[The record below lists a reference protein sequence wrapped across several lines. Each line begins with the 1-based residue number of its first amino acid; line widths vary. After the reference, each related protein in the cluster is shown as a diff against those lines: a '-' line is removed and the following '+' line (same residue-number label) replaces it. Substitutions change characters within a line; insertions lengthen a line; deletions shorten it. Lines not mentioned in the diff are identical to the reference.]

1 MRRQQAPTGKTLLG
15 LTLLAGVLGGA
26 SLGQFSPALPEAR
39 AAEYSPADIG
49 NPALAGASTPV
60 EGGYDVVAGGSD
72 VGSGGADQFHFDCQS
87 RNGDFDARVR
97 LQSLELSD
105 VFAKAG
111 LMARETLAANSRFA
125 AVLATPTLGGCLF
138 TWRTSA
144 GAQCTVTGF
153 LPINYPDTWLRLQRT
168 GGVFNAYAGFD
179 GRHWT
184 QLGTVSLAL
193 ADPVYF
199 GMAACSHNTNRSTRA
214 QFRELGEVSEVA
226 AGAATRPWEPL
237 GPASRR
243 TGLVISEIMHHPP
256 ARADGR
262 NLQFIELFN
271 SQSFPEDISG
281 YRLAGDVDYIFAPG
295 TVMPAGGFIVVAA
308 APADVQAVYG
318 ISGVLG
324 GWSGELPR
332 GTGTVRLRNQA
343 GGVLLEVNYANHPP
357 WAAAADGAGHSLVLA
372 RPSYGQ
378 DNPEAWAAS
387 AQAGGSPGQVESYQ
401 ASPLDWVLIN
411 EFLAHSDPPL
421 EDYVELYNHSNQAVD
436 ISGCVLTD
444 RPGTNKFVVPPQT
457 TIDARGFLWFGA
469 AQLGFGLHGAG
480 ETLYFKAPDGARV
493 LDAVRYEAQEN
504 GVSYGRHPDGGREFY
519 RLAGR
524 TPGAPNGGILVSEV
538 VINEIMYWPVSDNDG
553 DQYVELHN
561 WGAQT
566 VELGGWR
573 FADGIDYEFPPNARL
588 GPGGYLVLAKNA
600 ARLMTNYP
608 NLNPGNTFGDF
619 GGRLAHR
626 GERLALAKPHPDLTT
641 NLVGEIVTNWL
652 YIVVDEVR
660 YGTGGRWGKWSEAGG
675 SSLELIEPRSNHRLA
690 ANWADSDETAKAP
703 WTAIQTTGVLDNGRS
718 DYPVNLQVFLEG
730 EGECLV
736 DNVEVIGPGGTNLV
750 SNSTFEDGVT
760 GWVMQGTQ
768 DQSGW
773 ETGEGYQ
780 SSKCLHVRS
789 SGRGDPGANRIRA
802 GLLNAS
808 SLRPNTTATIRAKV
822 RWLKG
827 CPGILL
833 RLRGNWLEAAGTMAT
848 PQNPGTPGAR
858 NSRAV
863 EHAGPAIYAVRHDPV
878 LPAANEPV
886 VVSARVHHPDGVG
899 QVLLNYRVDPVAMPT
914 TVTMADDGT
923 GGDVV
928 AGDGVFSATIPG
940 QPSGKLAAFYVAA
953 MDTLAGATNRFPADA
968 PARECLVRF
977 GETQPFGS
985 LPVYRLWLTQATV
998 SKWNSRLRLH
1008 NGPLDGTFVYGN
1020 QRAVYNIG
1028 ACYAGSP
1035 FIRPGYSGPTGAL
1048 CGYSLQFPPDD
1059 LFLGVTD
1066 VALDW
1071 PVRDGSAVLEQVAC
1085 WMASRLDIPFN
1096 YRRFIHL
1103 FVNGSRRGQIY
1114 EDAQRPNN
1122 DTVDEW
1128 TPNDA
1133 DGDLFKIDDWF
1144 EFADDGATFVNADAT
1159 LQLFVTTGNVKKLA
1173 RYRWNWRKRFAHS
1186 SANDYTSLFGLVD
1199 AVNTADTG
1207 AYTTNVEQIVD
1218 VDEWMRTFCLEHIA
1232 GNWDAYGYSRGKN
1245 MYTYK
1250 PTEGKWLMITW
1261 DVDFVLGASSDG
1273 PTTAMYA
1280 VNDPTISRMYYH
1292 PPFAR
1297 AYYRAMHD
1305 AVNGPL
1311 LDSVVNPL
1319 MDAYY
1324 GALTNNKVSVTAPSS
1339 GKSYVRA
1346 RRNYL
1351 LSQLAGVSAPFAIT
1365 SNSGKDFATAT
1376 NLLTLTGT
1384 APVAIKTLEVNGVN
1398 YPVTWTSV
1406 TAWSLRLP
1414 LTARTNAL
1422 TVQGYDS
1429 RGNLFSN
1436 SVARITVTYT
1446 GAVERPQDCLV
1457 FNEIM
1462 YHPAAPNAEFVELYN
1477 TSSKTTFDLSS
1488 WRIEGVGFTFA
1499 EGSMISPRGYLV
1511 VAGNRTAFAAAY
1523 GANVPVA
1530 GEFPGRLSGGER
1542 LRLVKPGLTADQD
1555 QVIAEVKYRD
1565 HAPWPTAPDGWG
1577 PSLQLIDASQ
1587 DDRRVANW
1595 AAAGTNDLV
1604 KCTPG
1609 APNSVRTS
1617 LPAFPPL
1624 WLNEVQAHNLTG
1636 PVDGLGHRAPWL
1648 ELYNAGATRLD
1659 LSQYYLANNYTNLT
1673 QWQFPS
1679 GAAIEPGQFLIVWAD
1694 GHLEESTTNEL
1705 HTSFALDPVSGSAA
1719 LSRLQLG
1726 KAAVLD
1732 YLEYNYLS
1740 ADRSYGEFP
1749 DGQPLDHQV
1758 FHYPTPGGTNNP
1770 ASAPVRV
1777 FINEWMASNNRTL
1790 ANPIGLGFSDWF
1802 ELYNADTNTVDLA
1815 GYRLTSNLTNTTK
1828 FIVPPGFAIAP
1839 EAFLLVWADNNDAWN
1854 NPTNGVLHV
1863 NFKLAKEGDSI
1874 GLFAPD
1880 GTLVDSVTFGAQTAD
1895 VSQGRYPDG
1904 SLLNWFFMDYAT
1916 PGDPNIVALSNT
1928 PPVLAPIAAQVVDE
1942 GELVIFTAFATDA
1955 DAGQTVTFSLGPGAP
1970 EGATI
1975 DPNSGV
1981 FRWQPSEAQ
1990 GPGIYSIPVRVTD
2003 NGTPPLTVSRT
2014 AVVQVNEVNLPPVLA
2029 PFVDQAVN
2037 ECEVLSFPVVA
2048 TDPDL
2053 PPQKLTFSLPA
2064 GAPAGTSIGPTDGVF
2079 TWQPTEAQ
2087 GPGTYT
2093 ITVRV
2098 QDNGVPPLS
2107 DEKSFTVNV
2116 AEVNFPPVLQP
2127 IGDQFVVE
2135 GGTLSFTAV
2144 AQDPDIPA
2152 QTLTFSLDPGAPAGA
2167 AFEPATGRFTWTP
2180 APNQVPSTNFVTVR
2194 VTDNGVPSLDVFQTV
2209 PVMAVKPNHPPLLE
2223 PIPGQSVAEGQLL
2236 QLSLAGSDPDAGQS
2250 LTFHLVE
2257 NPPAGATITT
2267 INATKGLFSWAPT
2280 EAQGPSTNLITVEV
2294 SDDGLPSLSDRK
2306 SFTVVVTEVNAPPVL
2321 APIADQ
2327 FITQGDTLALK
2338 VQATDPDLP
2347 PNRLFFSLGPGAPAG
2362 MQIEPTTGTLTW
2374 TPATNQAPSANN
2386 VTVRVTDDGQPPLS
2400 ASGAFTVWVS
2410 PAPQWQFVSATGT
2423 VSSSVLYVYLET
2435 PGDAYIDDLMLV
2447 PGSTPGVGANAVQN
2461 GDFESELSGPW
2472 VVSANHA
2479 DSSLT
2484 TRYKHSGQSSLHLV
2498 ASTGG
2503 TTRDS
2508 SIYQYLTPEL
2518 VSDAP
2523 YVLSFWYLPGTNS
2536 TVLTVRLSYRGVA
2549 STTTIAPI
2557 ANQPPVLA
2565 AIANKSV
2572 KAGNTLAFTAS
2583 ASDPD
2588 VPPQTLLFSLAP
2600 DAPTG
2605 AAVNP
2610 KTGEF
2615 AWTPRPEQAPSTNQI
2630 TIRVMDSGS
2639 PALID
2644 RKTFKVI
2651 VMPAA
2656 TPPRIVGIEASAQGP
2671 VRLTW
2676 SAEPGISYFVQQ
2688 RPSLASGTWIDLL
2701 PPVVADG
2708 QTATFT
2714 DPRLPGASCY
2724 YRIGAVGAP

>member
-1 MRRQQAPTGKTLLG
+1 MLGAHGGKALWG
-15 LTLLAGVLGGA
+15 LTLLAEVLGSAG
-26 SLGQFSPALPEAR
+26 LVQLSPALPEAR
-39 AAEYSPADIG
+39 AADYSPADIG
-49 NPALAGASTPV
+49 NPAQAGAFTSV

-72 VGSGGADQFHFDCQS
+72 IGGTADQFHFDYQS
-87 RNGDFDARVR
+87 GNGDFDARVR
-97 LQSLELSD
+97 LQSLPLSD
-105 VFAKAG
+105 LFAKAG
-111 LMARETLAANSRFA
+111 LMARETLEANSRFA
-125 AVLATPTLGGCLF
+125 AVLATPTLSGCLF
-138 TWRTSA
+138 TCRASA
-144 GAQCTVTGF
+144 GSQCTVSGF

-184 QLGTVSLAL
+184 QLGTASLAL
-193 ADPVYF
+193 PDTVYF
-199 GMAACSHNTNRSTRA
+199 GLATCSHNTNRSARA
-214 QFRELGEVSEVA
+214 QFRELGAVSEVA
-226 AGAATRPWEPL
+226 AGAAARPWEPL

-243 TGLVISEIMHHPP
+243 TGLVISEIMYHPL
-256 ARADGR
+256 ARPDGR

-271 SQSFPEDISG
+271 AQSFPEDLSG
-281 YRLAGDVDYIFAPG
+281 YRLAGDVDYTFAPG
-295 TVMPAGGFIVVAA
+295 TVIPAGGFIVVAA

-318 ISGVLG
+318 GGGVLG
-324 GWSGELPR
+324 GWSGDLPR
-332 GTGTVRLRNQA
+332 ATGRVRLRNQA
-343 GGVLLEVNYANHPP
+343 GAVLLEVNYAARPP
-357 WAAAADGAGHSLVLA
+357 WPAAADGAGPSLVLA

-387 AQAGGSPGQVESYQ
+387 AQVGGSPGQVESYH
-401 ASPLDWVLIN
+401 ASPLDSVLIN
-411 EFLAHSDPPL
+411 ELLAHTDPPL

-444 RPGTNKFVVPPQT
+444 NPATNKFVVPPQT
-457 TIDARGFLWFGA
+457 TIDARGFVWFGA
-469 AQLGFGLHGAG
+469 GRLGFGLHAAG
-480 ETLYFKAPDGARV
+480 ESLYFKAPDGTRV

-504 GVSYGRHPDGGREFY
+504 GVSYGRYPDGAREFY

-524 TPGAPNGGILVSEV
+524 TPGAPNSAVLVSEV
-538 VINEIMYWPVSDNDG
+538 VINEIMYRPISDNDD

-561 WGAQT
+561 RGADS

-573 FADGIDYEFPPNARL
+573 FVDGIDYEFPPNARL
-588 GPGGYLVLAKNA
+588 GPGAYLVVAKNA

-619 GGRLAHR
+619 GGRLAHG
-626 GERLALAKPHPDLTT
+626 GERLALAQPHPHLTT
-641 NLVGEIVTNWL
+641 NLVGDIVTNWL
-652 YIVVDEVR
+652 DIVVDEVS
-660 YGTGGRWGKWSEAGG
+660 YGTGGRWGKWSDGWG

-703 WTAIQTTGVLDNGRS
+703 WTTIQTTGVLDNGRS

-736 DNVEVIGPGGTNLV
+736 DNVEVIGLGGTNLV

-768 DQSGW
+768 DQSSW
-773 ETGEGYQ
+773 ESGEGYQ
-780 SSKCLHVRS
+780 SNKCLHLRS
-789 SGRGDPGANRIRA
+789 SGRGDPGANRIRT

-808 SLRPNTTATIRAKV
+808 SLRANTTATIRAKV

-827 CPGILL
+827 CPEILL
-833 RLRGNWLEAAGTMAT
+833 RLRGNWLEAAGRMAT
-848 PQNPGTPGAR
+848 PQNAGTPGAR
-858 NSRAV
+858 NSRAA

-899 QVLLNYRVDPVAMPT
+899 QILLNYRIDPATTPATVA
-914 TVTMADDGT
+914 MADDGS
-923 GGDVV
+923 GGDAV

-940 QPSGKLAAFYVAA
+940 QPSGKLAAFHVAA
-953 MDTLAGATNRFPADA
+953 VDKLAGATNRFPADA

-985 LPVYRLWLTQATV
+985 LPVYRLWLTAATV
-998 SKWNSRLRLH
+998 SKWGSRLKLH

-1020 QRAVYNIG
+1020 VRAIYNIG

-1035 FIRPGYSGPTGAL
+1035 FIRPGYSGPAGAL
-1048 CGYSLQFPPDD
+1048 CGYSFQFPPDD
-1059 LFLGVTD
+1059 LFFGVTD

-1071 PVRDGSAVLEQVAC
+1071 PVRDSAAQMEQVAC
-1085 WMASRLDIPFN
+1085 WMASRLDIPYN

-1103 FVNGSRRGQIY
+1103 FVNGTRRGQIY

-1122 DTVDEW
+1122 DTVEEW
-1128 TPNDA
+1128 TPEDT
-1133 DGDLFKIDDWF
+1133 DGDFFKVDDWF
-1144 EFADDGATFVNADAT
+1144 EFADDGASFVNTDAT
-1159 LQLFVTTGNVKKLA
+1159 LQRFVTTGNVKKLA

-1199 AVNTADTG
+1199 AVNTSDSG

-1218 VDEWMRTFCLEHIA
+1218 VDEWMRTFCLEHLV

-1250 PTEGKWLMITW
+1250 PTKGKWLMITW
-1261 DVDFVLGASSDG
+1261 DIDFVLGASGDG
-1273 PTTAMYA
+1273 PTTSMYA
-1280 VNDPTISRMYYH
+1280 VNDPTIGRMYNH

-1297 AYYRAMHD
+1297 AYYRAMYD
-1305 AVNGPL
+1305 AVHGPL
-1311 LDSVVNPL
+1311 VESVVNPL

-1324 GALTNNKVSVTAPSS
+1324 AALLNNKVSVTAPNG
-1339 GKSYVRA
+1339 GKTYIRS

-1351 LSQLAGVSAPFAIT
+1351 LGLLAGVSAPFAIT
-1365 SNSGKDFATAT
+1365 TNSGKDFTTAT
-1376 NLLTLTGT
+1376 NLLTLAGT

-1477 TSSKTTFDLSS
+1477 TSSKTTFDLSG

-1499 EGSMISPRGYLV
+1499 EGSVISPRGCV
-1511 VAGNRTAFAAAY
+1511 VVVGDRTGFAAAY

-1542 LRLVKPGLTADQD
+1542 LRLVKPGAAADQD

-1565 HAPWPTAPDGWG
+1565 HAPWPTAADGWG

-1587 DDRRVANW
+1587 DGRRLANW
-1595 AAAGTNDLV
+1595 TAAGTNDLV
-1604 KCTPG
+1604 KYTPG
-1609 APNSVRTS
+1609 APNSVRAN
-1617 LPAFPPL
+1617 LAAFPPL
-1624 WLNEVQAHNLTG
+1624 WLNEVQARNLSG

-1648 ELYNAGATRLD
+1648 ELYNAGATSLD
-1659 LSQYYLANNYTNLT
+1659 LNQCYLANNYTNLT

-1679 GAAIEPGQFLIVWAD
+1679 GAAIEPGQFLVVWAD
-1694 GHLEESTTNEL
+1694 GHPEESGTNEL
-1705 HTSFALDPVSGSAA
+1705 HTSFALDPVSGAVA

-1726 KAAVLD
+1726 RAAVLD
-1732 YLEYNYLS
+1732 YLEYSYLS

-1777 FINEWMASNNRTL
+1777 FINEWMAANNRTL
-1790 ANPIGLGFSDWF
+1790 ANPIGQGFDDWF
-1802 ELYNADTNTVDLA
+1802 ELYNAGTNTVDLA

-1828 FIVPPGFAIAP
+1828 FTIPPGFTIGP
-1839 EAFLLVWADNNDAWN
+1839 DGFLLVWADNNDEWN
-1854 NPTNGVLHV
+1854 SPTNGVLHV

-1880 GTLVDSVTFGAQTAD
+1880 GTLVDSVTFGTQTAD

-1904 SLLNWFFMDYAT
+1904 SLSDWFFMDYPT
-1916 PGDPNIVALSNT
+1916 PGDPNIVALGNT
-1928 PPVLAPIAAQVVDE
+1928 PPVLAPIAAQVADE
-1942 GELVIFTAFATDA
+1942 GGLVAFTASATDA
-1955 DAGQTVTFSLGPGAP
+1955 DAGQTLSFSLGPGAP

-1975 DPNSGV
+1975 DARSGV
-1981 FRWQPSEAQ
+1981 FTWRPTEAQ

-2003 NGTPPLTVSRT
+2003 NGLPPLTVSRT
-2014 AVVQVNEVNLPPVLA
+2014 ALVQVNEVNLPPVLA
-2029 PFVDQAVN
+2029 PIADQAVN
-2037 ECEVLSFPVVA
+2037 EGEVLSFRAVA

-2053 PPQKLTFSLPA
+2053 PPQPLTFSLAA
-2064 GAPAGTSIGPTDGVF
+2064 GAPAGASIAPTDGVF

-2087 GPGTYT
+2087 GPGAYT

-2098 QDNGVPPLS
+2098 QDNGTPELG
-2107 DEKSFTVNV
+2107 DEKLFVVNV
-2116 AEVNFPPVLQP
+2116 AELNSPPALQP
-2127 IGDQFVVE
+2127 IGDQFAAE

-2152 QTLTFSLDPGAPAGA
+2152 QTLTFSLDPGAPDGA
-2167 AFEPATGRFTWTP
+2167 TIQPATGVFTWTP
-2180 APNQVPSTNFVTVR
+2180 APNQVPSTNSVTIR
-2194 VTDNGVPSLDVFQTV
+2194 VTDNGVPSLDATQTAR
-2209 PVMAVKPNHPPLLE
+2209 VMAVKPNHPPLLE
-2223 PIPGQSVAEGQLL
+2223 PISDQSVAEGQLL
-2236 QLSLAGSDPDAGQS
+2236 RLRLAASDPDPGQS
-2250 LTFHLVE
+2250 LTFGLAG
-2257 NPPAGATITT
+2257 NPPAGATI
-2267 INATKGLFSWAPT
+2267 IALNATNGIFSWTPS

-2306 SFTVVVTEVNAPPVL
+2306 SFTVVVSEVNGPPVL
-2321 APIADQ
+2321 AAIADQ
-2327 FITQGDTLALK
+2327 FVTQGDTLTLK
-2338 VQATDPDLP
+2338 LQASDSDQPA
-2347 PNRLFFSLGPGAPAG
+2347 NRLFFSLGPGAPAG
-2362 MQIEPTTGTLTW
+2362 LQIEPTTGTLTW

-2386 VTVRVTDDGQPPLS
+2386 VTVRVADDGQPPLS
-2400 ASGAFTVWVS
+2400 ASRAFTVWVS
-2410 PAPQWQFVSATGT
+2410 PAPRWQFVSATGT
-2423 VSSSVLYVYLET
+2423 ASSSLLYVYLET
-2435 PGDAYIDDLMLV
+2435 EGEVYIDDLMLV
-2447 PGSTPGVGANAVQN
+2447 PGSSPGVGKNTVQN
-2461 GDFESELSGPW
+2461 GDFETQLSGPW
-2472 VVSANHA
+2472 VVSPNHA

-2484 TRYKHSGQSSLHLV
+2484 ARYKHSGQRSLHVV

-2503 TTRDS
+2503 ATKDS
-2508 SIYQYLTPEL
+2508 SIYQNLTPAL
-2518 VSDAP
+2518 VSEAA
-2523 YVLSFWYLPGTNS
+2523 YALSFWYLPGANS
-2536 TVLTVRLSYRGVA
+2536 TTLTVRLSGRGVT
-2549 STTTIAPI
+2549 STTTISPV
-2557 ANQPPVLA
+2557 ANRPPVLA
-2565 AIANKSV
+2565 AIADQSV
-2572 KAGNTLAFTAS
+2572 KAGATVAFTAS
-2583 ASDPD
+2583 AADPD
-2588 VPPQTLLFSLAP
+2588 MPAQTLLFSLAP

-2605 AAVNP
+2605 AAINP
-2610 KTGEF
+2610 QTGAF
-2615 AWTPRPEQAPSTNQI
+2615 AWTPLPEQAPSTNQI
-2630 TIRVMDSGS
+2630 TVRVMDSGS
-2639 PALID
+2639 PALVD
-2644 RKTFKVI
+2644 QKTFKVT
-2651 VMPAA
+2651 VLPVAVPA
-2656 TPPRIVGIEASAQGP
+2656 RIVGIEVSAQGLT
-2671 VRLTW
+2671 RLTW
-2676 SAEPGISYFVQQ
+2676 SAVPGISYFVQY
-2688 RPSLASGTWIDLL
+2688 RPSLTGGAWIDLL
-2701 PPVVADG
+2701 PPVVADS

-2714 DPRLPGASCY
+2714 DPRPPGTGCY
-2724 YRIGAVGAP
+2724 YRIGAIGPP